1 MTQMANFFPQV
12 TESTKQRMDAAFSSD
27 LNLHSF
33 FAAFQQTSPHAWQFI
48 YAGVCLS
55 ISEPQCWAGLDHRGF
70 CNGVGGLCFVAQSS
84 KPCLSV
90 PSSCTSCNNTNRPL
104 NRLLCC
110 AALAW
115 VTSHTLA
122 LCETHAYALMTARL
136 ATAHTFKFMPKT
148 HVHTLINTSRC
159 AGMHEHANNC
169 VLLIVYHNQL
179 NSLIPA
185 CRTLIDHLKLCH
197 HSAWRPVCPSPLLV
211 CLFVWTGGWLACCL
225 FMADHLSQ

>member
-1 MTQMANFFPQV
+1 METPLITEEKHTAVKNDGARSEEIQLANFFPQV
-12 TESTKQRMDAAFSSD
+12 TESTKQRMDAAFNSD

-90 PSSCTSCNNTNRPL
+90 PSSCASCNNTNRPL

-122 LCETHAYALMTARL
+122 LCETYALMTARL
-136 ATAHTFKFMPKT
+136 ATAHTFKFMPKA

-159 AGMHEHANNC
+159 AGTHEH
-169 VLLIVYHNQL
+169 LIVYHNQL

-185 CRTLIDHLKLCH
+185 CRTLIDHLKLCRR
-197 HSAWRPVCPSPLLV
+197 SA
-211 CLFVWTGGWLACCL
+211 
-225 FMADHLSQ
+225 

>member
-148 HVHTLINTSRC
+148 HVHRLINTSRC

-169 VLLIVYHNQL
+169 ALLIVYHNQL

-197 HSAWRPVCPSPLLV
+197 HSA
-211 CLFVWTGGWLACCL
+211 
-225 FMADHLSQ
+225 